1 VPFSASD
8 RAPVTGRTHGDKS
21 ESADDLR
28 AVADYLFELAERARI
43 GGHTSRAM
51 VLELAAEDYEAELAV
66 RTRLAAADGQV
77 EVLDPAS

>member
-1 VPFSASD
+1 
-8 RAPVTGRTHGDKS
+8 
-21 ESADDLR
+21 
-28 AVADYLFELAERARI
+28 VADYLFELAERARI